1 MLSRTLISF
10 SLIFCSIAINAQ
22 LQSPAQFLGYEPG
35 EKFTAHWRVVDYF
48 RHAALQSKN
57 IRLVEYGKT
66 EEGRPLLVAIVASS
80 ENISQLERIRTNN
93 LRLASMGSERGTE
106 AGAPAIVWLSYNVH
120 GNEASSTEAS
130 MLTLYSLLDPSN
142 TQTASWLKNTVVI
155 IDPCIN
161 PDGRDRYV
169 NWFNSVSGKE
179 IDPKLV
185 TREHREPWPGGRT
198 NHYYFDLNRDWAWQS
213 QIESQQRIALYNQWM
228 PHVHVDYHEQGV
240 NEPYYF
246 APAAEPIHEVVT
258 PWQREFQMTI
268 GRNHAKYFDRNG
280 WFYFT
285 REIFDLYYPS
295 YGDTWPMFNGA
306 IGMTYEQGGG
316 PAGGLGAITESGD
329 TLTLKDRVQ
338 HHYTTSLSTI
348 EISSMNASKLI
359 ASFARYFNDAA
370 TAGAG
375 TFKSYIIRNR
385 AEDQQ
390 KLRVLTEL
398 LTRNGIEFGF
408 ASGNAKGF
416 SYASRKDESVS
427 MQNDLVISAFQPRSA
442 MVKVLFEPDAKLP
455 DSLTY
460 DITAW
465 ALPYA
470 YGLTAWASRDRIT
483 ANGRAWPAF
492 VRNTPADS
500 YAYVIR
506 WEGLSSAKTVG
517 QLLQAGFRLR
527 YSETPFEVDGK
538 SFDRGSVI
546 IMNRGESHLNSIS
559 KLIEIANANGVTL
572 HPVSTGF
579 VDKGNDFGSDKI
591 ELMKAPRVYMF
602 TGEGVN
608 PYASGETWHFFD
620 KQLEYP
626 LSLVNANDAGRLDW
640 SAVDVLILPPGNY
653 NFLNDKNQAES
664 FKQWIRRGGRVIAL
678 QQAAD
683 ALAKAELGL
692 KPKGGL
698 EGDKEKEKDDDKDN
712 YDVLKRYSDRE
723 RDFIP
728 GSTSG
733 AVLRVELDNTHPLA
747 FGYPANYYTLK
758 LDDKIYEFMK
768 DGWNVGVIK
777 KEAPIAGFVGAELK
791 PRLKN
796 GLLFGVMPLGS
807 GSITFLVDDIL
818 FRSFWENGKLMM
830 ANAVFLVK

>member
-1 MLSRTLISF
+1 MRRLLLCILVVCVSSLSF
-10 SLIFCSIAINAQ
+10 SQ
-22 LQSPAQFLGYEPG
+22 LKTPEAFLGYPPG
-35 EKFTAHWRVVDYF
+35 EKLTPHWRVVEYF
-48 RHAALQSKN
+48 RHAAQNAQN
-57 IRLVEYGKT
+57 IKLVEYGRT
-66 EEGRPLLVAIVASS
+66 EEGRPLMIAIVSAP
-80 ENISQLERIRTNN
+80 ENMAELDRIRLNN
-93 LRLASMGSERGTE
+93 LRLANIASDRAAAIEPGS
-106 AGAPAIVWLSYNVH
+106 PAIVWLSYNVH

-130 MLTLYSLLDPSN
+130 MLTLHTLLDPN
-142 TQTASWLKNTVVI
+142 DPASAWLKNTVVI

-169 NWFNSVSGKE
+169 NWFNAVSGKKP
-179 IDPKLV
+179 DPKLV

-213 QIESQQRIALYNQWM
+213 QIESKQRIDIYNQWM
-228 PHVHVDYHEQGV
+228 PQVHVDYHEQGV
-240 NEPYYF
+240 NDPYYF

-258 PWQREFQMTI
+258 NWQREFQMTI
-268 GRNHAKYFDRNG
+268 GKNHARYFDKNG

-285 REIFDLYYPS
+285 REIFDLFYPS

-329 TLTLKDRVQ
+329 TLTLEDRVQ
-338 HHYTTSLSTI
+338 HHYVTSLSTV
-348 EISSMNASKLI
+348 EISSANAAKLVS
-359 ASFARYFNDAA
+359 SFRKYFNDAVS
-370 TAGAG
+370 GANSQY
-375 TFKSYIIRNR
+375 KSYVIKNR
-385 AEDQQ
+385 GEDRQ
-390 KLRVLTEL
+390 KLRALTEM

-408 ASGNAKGF
+408 ASGNARGF
-416 SYASRKDESVS
+416 NYDTRREENFQ
-427 MQNDLVISAFQPRSA
+427 MQNDLVISAYQPRSA

-465 ALPYA
+465 GLPYA
-470 YGLTAWASRDRIT
+470 YGLNAWASRERIQPS
-483 ANGRAWPAF
+483 GRAWPAF
-492 VRNTPADS
+492 VPNTPADS

-506 WEGLSSAKTVG
+506 WEGLSSAKAVG
-517 QLLQAGFRLR
+517 ALLQQGFRLR

-538 SFDRGSVI
+538 SFGRGSII
-546 IMNRGESHLNSIS
+546 IMNRGESRLNQVS

-579 VDKGNDFGSDKI
+579 VDKGNDFGSERI
-591 ELMKAPRVYMF
+591 VLMNAPRVYLL
-602 TGEGVN
+602 TGDGVN
-608 PYASGETWHFFD
+608 PYVSGEVWHFFE

-626 LSLVNANDAGRLDW
+626 ISLVNASDAARIDW

-653 NFLNDKNQAES
+653 SFLSDKNQAEA
-664 FKQWIRRGGRVIAL
+664 FRQWIRRGGRVIAL

-692 KPKGGL
+692 KLKGGL
-698 EGDKEKEKDDDKDN
+698 DSGVKNEKAD
-712 YDVLKRYSDRE
+712 YDALKRYSDRE

-728 GSTSG
+728 GSTPG
-733 AVLRVELDNTHPLA
+733 AVFRVELDNSHPLA
-747 FGYPANYYTLK
+747 FGYPDHYYTLK

-777 KEAPIAGFVGAELK
+777 KNAPVAGFVGAELK
-791 PRLKN
+791 PKLKD
-796 GLLFGVMPLGS
+796 GLVFGVMPEGR
-807 GSITFLVDDIL
+807 GTVTFFTDDIL
-818 FRSFWENGKLMM
+818 FRSFWESGKLMM